1 MLMPYDVLEKKI
13 ECLTV
18 EQQQSVFDYVDFL
31 FSKNTSVQKKEHK
44 RRPGGLTGKFFMA
57 PDFDETPE
65 CFKEYM

>member
-1 MLMPYDVLEKKI
+1 MLYDVLEKKI

-31 FSKNTSVQKKEHK
+31 LSKNTGVQKKEHK
-44 RRPGGLTGKFFMA
+44 RRPGGLTGEFFMA

>member
-1 MLMPYDVLEKKI
+1 MPYDVLEKKI

-31 FSKNTSVQKKEHK
+31 FSKNTNPQKKTQK
-44 RRPGGLTGKFFMA
+44 RSPGGLTGKFVMA